1 MGFCFD
7 SLSEEEVVRHIVG
20 ELSAGRGGW
29 LVNPNT
35 DVLRT
40 AVREAECA
48 NLVRSADLVIADG
61 QPLVWASRLQ
71 GTPLPQRVAGSDL
84 IYTLSGEA
92 WRTGVRVLLVGGNE
106 GVAERAADVMRQ
118 RMPGLDI
125 GWHFPPHGF
134 EKDPAS
140 LEAVFAAV
148 ESADPAIVFCGLG
161 FPKQERLMRLLSNR
175 FQASWFIGTGASLG
189 FVAGE
194 SKRAPVWAQKVGL
207 EWMHRLGQEP
217 GRLAKRYLV
226 HDMPFAARM
235 LATASAR
242 RTSA

>member
-7 SLSEEEVVRHIVG
+7 SLSEEEVVGHIVS

-35 DVLRT
+35 DVLRA
-40 AVREAECA
+40 AVREVELG
-48 NLVRSADLVIADG
+48 NLVRSADLVVADG

-84 IYTLSGEA
+84 IHTLSAAA
-92 WRTGVRVLLVGGNE
+92 WRNRVRVLLVGGNA
-106 GVAERAADVMRQ
+106 GVAERAAGVMRK

-140 LEAVFAAV
+140 LESVFAAV
-148 ESADPAIVFCGLG
+148 QSAGPAIVFCGLG
-161 FPKQERLMRLLSNR
+161 FPKQERLMKLLSSR
-175 FQASWFIGTGASLG
+175 FRASWFIGTGASLG

-194 SKRAPVWAQKVGL
+194 SKRAPVWAQKAGL

-235 LATASAR
+235 LATSGIR
-242 RTSA
+242 RSVA